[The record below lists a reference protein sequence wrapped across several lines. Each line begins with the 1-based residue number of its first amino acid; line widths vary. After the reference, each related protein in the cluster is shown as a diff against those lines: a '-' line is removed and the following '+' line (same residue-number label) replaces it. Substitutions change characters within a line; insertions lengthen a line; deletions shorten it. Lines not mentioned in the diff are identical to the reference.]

1 MVIYMVQMHIKK
13 HLTGE
18 YKGIEIKLVS
28 CDYTDFKLVEI

>member
-1 MVIYMVQMHIKK
+1 MAQMLTKK

-18 YKGIEIKLVS
+18 YKGIEIRLVS